1 VASDTG
7 SSRSAELAS
16 ALHRLR
22 STLAR
27 LKGELE
33 LAEEDGGAPPA
44 ARLLADVDEALA
56 FVADAEA
63 AVGDTVRVLVADD
76 DIKLAEITVRGLR
89 RRGFDAEASESLRLT
104 MSGEVMVVDLGLLH
118 GLDEAALDE
127 VRAARPVVVTGATDR
142 ASHGLAERVDA
153 SDYMIKPVDVDA
165 LAKAIRRRA
174 EGSP

>member
-33 LAEEDGGAPPA
+33 LAEEDGSAPPA

-63 AVGDTVRVLVADD
+63 AVGDTIRVLVADD
-76 DIKLAEITVRGLR
+76 DVKLAEITVRGLR
-89 RRGFDAEASESLRLT
+89 RRGFDAEASEALRLT
-104 MSGEVMVVDLGLLH
+104 MSGEVMVVDLGLLQ
-118 GLDEAALDE
+118 GLNESALDE

-142 ASHGLAERVDA
+142 ASRDLAERVDA
-153 SDYMIKPVDVDA
+153 SDYLVKPVDVDA
-165 LAKAIRRRA
+165 LARAIRRRVESSA
-174 EGSP
+174 